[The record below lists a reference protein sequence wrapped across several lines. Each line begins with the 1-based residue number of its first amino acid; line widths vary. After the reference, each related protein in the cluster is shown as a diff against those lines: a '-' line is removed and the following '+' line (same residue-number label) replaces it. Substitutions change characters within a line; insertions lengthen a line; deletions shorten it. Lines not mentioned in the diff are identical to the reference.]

1 MATPL
6 GMWDL
11 SSPTRNKTILPTSGA
26 QSLIHWMAW
35 EVPGSFQFSPVPQSC
50 PTLCNPMDC
59 MQYARLPCP
68 SPAPEACSNSCPL
81 NWWCHPTI
89 SFSVVTF
96 SNENHV
102 NSMGH
107 FIFDKNQKK
116 KTIQQRKE
124 DAFNVFSWDSWIPRM
139 GKLVTVN
146 PYFLTPCTKVT
157 WRWLTDLNIKAKTIK
172 FLEENVNYLLN

>member
-26 QSLIHWMAW
+26 QSLNHWMAW
-35 EVPGSFQFSPVPQSC
+35 EVPGSFQFSPVLQSC

-107 FIFDKNQKK
+107 FIFDKNKQTKK
-116 KTIQQRKE
+116 QSNKERKML
-124 DAFNVFSWDSWIPRM
+124 SM
-139 GKLVTVN
+139 
-146 PYFLTPCTKVT
+146 YFPETAGYPEWKNSD
-157 WRWLTDLNIKAKTIK
+157 RQP
-172 FLEENVNYLLN
+172 LLPHTLYKSYMKMTHWPKHKS

>member
-26 QSLIHWMAW
+26 QSLNHWMAW

-50 PTLCNPMDC
+50 LTLCNPMDC
-59 MQYARLPCP
+59 MQYAGLPCP
-68 SPAPEACSNSCPL
+68 SLAPEACSNSCPS

-89 SFSVVTF
+89 SSSVIPF
-96 SNENHV
+96 SNENHM

-116 KTIQQRKE
+116 KNKKQSNKERKMLSIYFPE
-124 DAFNVFSWDSWIPRM
+124 TAGYPEWKNSDRQAFLPHTLYKSYM
-139 GKLVTVN
+139 
-146 PYFLTPCTKVT
+146 
-157 WRWLTDLNIKAKTIK
+157 KTTHWSK
-172 FLEENVNYLLN
+172 HKS